1 MLYAYYIYRYYLYIY
16 THVLV
21 LIESWPFFG
30 LLQGGVATQCI
41 QLELVDLKRR
51 PSGLQHAGVP
61 ESRCSGNDRSLEF
74 WCLGEAV
81 FYILLYSIHIYCI
94 HREREREREKEINF
108 IQLDLFPQ
116 GLVIALIL
124 WCIYCA
130 TSAEIQVPEGTP
142 AVVFT
147 LPSTLPTWHQNH
159 LWHRLREF
167 DTWTCAGC
175 QCWRRPKLVLAL
187 SLLLDRWAFV
197 IFFSLY
203 NIRTFFCNPLNSLNT
218 HHMFL
223 ELPVLQHVSTNIV

>member
-1 MLYAYYIYRYYLYIY
+1 MYSYLLSPDLSSGSYRVGSPPNAFSLNWSISNDDRQVSNMQVYLNR
-16 THVLV
+16 
-21 LIESWPFFG
+21 
-30 LLQGGVATQCI
+30 GVQATT
-41 QLELVDLKRR
+41 DLWSSDVWAK
-51 PSGLQHAGVP
+51 
-61 ESRCSGNDRSLEF
+61 
-74 WCLGEAV
+74 
-81 FYILLYSIHIYCI
+81 LYSISYYILYTYTVYI
-94 HREREREREKEINF
+94 EREREINF

-142 AVVFT
+142 PVVFT

-187 SLLLDRWAFV
+187 SLLLDKWAFV

-203 NIRTFFCNPLNSLNT
+203 NIRTFFCNPLKSLNT